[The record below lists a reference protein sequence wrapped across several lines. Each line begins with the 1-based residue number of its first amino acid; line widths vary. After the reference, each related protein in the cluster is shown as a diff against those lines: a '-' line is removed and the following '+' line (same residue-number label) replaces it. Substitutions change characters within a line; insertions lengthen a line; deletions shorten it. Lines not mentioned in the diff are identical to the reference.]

1 MNHCKTCKHWT
12 RAQEKYPGAFKSP
25 DVNAGGICGS
35 PKLVE
40 DYSGTHERQTCL
52 CIHILKAGISGPG
65 PISGVC
71 TIGRIDAR
79 AVEKP
84 ALRGLF
90 HCRP

>member
-12 RAQEKYPGAFKSP
+12 PVQEKYPGAFKSP
-25 DVNAGGICGS
+25 DVNAGAFAGARSWSRITAA
-35 PKLVE
+35 LM
-40 DYSGTHERQTCL
+40 RQTCL
-52 CIHILKAGISGPG
+52 CIHIMKAASFGPG

-90 HCRP
+90 HCLP